1 MKPFE
6 YIAAVILLVTIPVQ
20 LFTLAGIDGGAGVWT
35 WWVLLSAAFLQV
47 AAILLLKVGYE
58 KTGKKAHLFG
68 VLR

>member
-6 YIAAVILLVTIPVQ
+6 YIAAAILIITLPVQ
-20 LFTLAGIDGGAGVWT
+20 LFALAGIDGGAGVWT
-35 WWVLLSAAFLQV
+35 WWVLLSAAFFQL

-68 VLR
+68 ELR